1 MYAGVYACAWRGV
14 RRRSP
19 ERRRA
24 MIGFR
29 ACAQNKAAPPL
40 CLCWLRNA
48 STRACA
54 RKEGLM
60 DQPALETLTASTRAC
75 ARKEGAGGRGGAV
88 GRKCFDSRLRAK
100 GRAAYMAFNGNA
112 PHPGLLSGG
121 AVFHRA
127 TQLDLFLFNRSEAGP
142 QPAAGSLRIGWGAPL
157 DGFDGS
163 RRYMMSLPMAYSTLS
178 FCSTIR
184 YCVSSTASSA
194 SR

>member
-29 ACAQNKAAPPL
+29 ACVQNKAAPPL

-48 STRACA
+48 STRARA

-121 AVFHRA
+121 AVFHRT

-142 QPAAGSLRIGWGAPL
+142 QSAAGSLRIGWGAPL

-163 RRYMMSLPMAYSTLS
+163 RRYMMSLPMAYSPLS

>member
-29 ACAQNKAAPPL
+29 ACVQNKAAPPL

-48 STRACA
+48 SIRACA

-142 QPAAGSLRIGWGAPL
+142 QSAAGSLRIGWGAPL

-163 RRYMMSLPMAYSTLS
+163 RRYMMSLPMAYSPLS